1 MLIPLEA
8 EVESLHASAAAFL
21 RPQSSSLRD
30 HQHPAGRDRARLFD
44 SERFKRK
51 FVTTLAD
58 LRGGLALRIVGYVLI
73 RQLTDCHLLFWPSE
87 GANHTQ
93 IMQRLEERTAQFI
106 LKNLRQNLEYP
117 WRRKMLA
124 RVTLPPSVHDHSFQL
139 SNLGR
144 ADRKAFYLLSA
155 APERPR
161 HCPSLI
167 PGGDR

>member
-1 MLIPLEA
+1 MLA
-8 EVESLHASAAAFL
+8 GFFRSLL
-21 RPQSSSLRD
+21 LLWPPD
-30 HQHPAGRDRARLFD
+30 G
-44 SERFKRK
+44 
-51 FVTTLAD
+51 AD
-58 LRGGLALRIVGYVLI
+58 
-73 RQLTDCHLLFWPSE
+73 PK
-87 GANHTQ
+87 Q
-93 IMQRLEERTAQFI
+93 IMQPPEERTAQFI